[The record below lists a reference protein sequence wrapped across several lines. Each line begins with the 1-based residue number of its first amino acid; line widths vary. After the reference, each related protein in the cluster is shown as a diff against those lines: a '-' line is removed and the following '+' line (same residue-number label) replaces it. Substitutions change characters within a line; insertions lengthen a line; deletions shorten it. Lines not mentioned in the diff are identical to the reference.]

1 MAASMKPP
9 VTIATTTAI
18 IDDRCPVGLP
28 PRRAD
33 TSQPS
38 LAMKIVLLVFTELAL
53 ASCGAA
59 KAARDAGQIFDK
71 SGCLARDFKGE
82 PPCKTDDVP
91 S

>member
-18 IDDRCPVGLP
+18 TDDGCPAGLP

-33 TSQPS
+33 TGQFS
-38 LAMKIVLLVFTELAL
+38 LAMKIVLLVLTTLAL

-59 KAARDAGQIFDK
+59 KAA
-71 SGCLARDFKGE
+71 
-82 PPCKTDDVP
+82 
-91 S
+91 

>member
-18 IDDRCPVGLP
+18 IDDGCPAGP
-28 PRRAD
+28 HRRAD
-33 TSQPS
+33 ASQLS
-38 LAMKIVLLVFTELAL
+38 LAMKIVLLVLAALAL

-59 KAARDAGQIFDK
+59 KAARDTGMIFDK
-71 SGCLARDFKGE
+71 YGCLARDFNDQ
-82 PPCKTDDVP
+82 PPCKRDEMP